1 MSTRTIFSGDG
12 RAWGYLG
19 AMLGGLVS
27 IGANTAHSYLHP
39 AGAPVDWRPPVGAVI
54 GAQFWPVALF
64 VALEILARTSW
75 PPRKWWIVV
84 RFLGLVPVSVVAA
97 TVSYE
102 HLSGLL
108 AHYGEDRL
116 TVVIGPLAV
125 DGLMVMSSAA
135 VMATA
140 PGRGGAPSEAAAEPV
155 FPPVPEPAPATGPEQ
170 REDEYARE
178 NPKPTRTTRK
188 STRRRVPVKRTW
200 AELLAAA
207 GALNAQALESTGKP
221 VSVRQIKA
229 RLRVGQDTAARLR
242 EAATAPSVPIESGNG
257 RDDGAEADTSSSG
270 ALYSDG

>member
-1 MSTRTIFSGDG
+1 MSTHTSGGG

-19 AMLGGLVS
+19 AVLGGLAS
-27 IGANTAHSYLHP
+27 IGANTAHSYLAP
-39 AGAPVDWRPPVGAVI
+39 AGAHVGWRPPVGAVI
-54 GAQFWPVALF
+54 GAQFWPVALC

-84 RFLGLVPVSVVAA
+84 RLLGLVPVAVVAA

-135 VMATA
+135 ILATA
-140 PGRGGAPSEAAAEPV
+140 PDRTGTTTEAAAEPGL
-155 FPPVPEPAPATGPEQ
+155 PLVPEPVPATAPEQ
-170 REDEYARE
+170 LEDECARED
-178 NPKPTRTTRK
+178 PKPTRTARK
-188 STRRRVPVKRTW
+188 SSRKRVPAKRTW

-207 GALNAQALESTGKP
+207 GGLNAQALESTGKP
-221 VSVRQIKA
+221 VSMRQIKA

-242 EAATAPSVPIESGNG
+242 EAITAPSLPNESGNG
-257 RDDGAEADTSSSG
+257 RDGGAEANTSSSG
-270 ALYSDG
+270 ALYPGG